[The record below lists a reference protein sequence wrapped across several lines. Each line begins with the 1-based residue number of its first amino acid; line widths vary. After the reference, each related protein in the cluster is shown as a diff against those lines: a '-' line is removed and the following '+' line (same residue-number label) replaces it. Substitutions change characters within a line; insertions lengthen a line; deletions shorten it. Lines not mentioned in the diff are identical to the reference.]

1 MPTRLL
7 GQRATTPKR
16 SIQAPERRED
26 WNQLLRKAIQ
36 RADRAGDR
44 RVEGLRQALIDGKAE
59 KHLRLLGIIHDVDL
73 TREFPIKS

>member
-7 GQRATTPKR
+7 GTKPTPTR

-36 RADRAGDR
+36 KAESSGDR
-44 RVEGLRQALIDGKAE
+44 RLEGLRKALIDGRSE
-59 KHLRLLGIIHDVDL
+59 PHLRLLGIIHDVDL
-73 TREFPIKS
+73 KREFPTLE

>member
-7 GQRATTPKR
+7 GTKTAPTR

-36 RADRAGDR
+36 KAESAGDR
-44 RVEGLRQALIDGKAE
+44 RLEGLRRALIDGRAE
-59 KHLRLLGIIHDVDL
+59 PHLRLLGIIHDVDL
-73 TREFPIKS
+73 KREFLTLD